1 MTRRTSLGPS
11 MVNQQKTMTRLLR
24 RQKVIQ
30 QQTEN
35 VMFSDQCRGFAA
47 MIRSGAM
54 KPEDNDMVAKKFAE
68 AADLIDELTKRA
80 FREVMRCDQ

>member
-1 MTRRTSLGPS
+1 MAS
-11 MVNQQKTMTRLLR
+11 QQRAMTRLLR

-35 VMFSDQCRGFAA
+35 VTFADQCRGFAA

-54 KPEDNDMVAKKFAE
+54 TPEDGEMVAKKFSE
-68 AADLIDELTKRA
+68 AADLIDALTKKA
-80 FREVMRCDQ
+80 FREAMP